1 MSRLSD
7 GYAQY
12 DPTRNRVEVVRPG
25 ENGTRYIN
33 CINLNPRSDKVF
45 GLQIDGD
52 EIWVLI
58 GPPQNQRPNR
68 KIGYRFSSLS
78 GGNSRMI

>member
-1 MSRLSD
+1 MLSD

-12 DPTRNRVEVVRPG
+12 DPTRNRLEVVRPG
-25 ENGTRYIN
+25 ENCTRYIN

-45 GLQIDGD
+45 GVQIDGD

-58 GPPQNQRPNR
+58 GPLQNQRPNR
-68 KIGYRFSSLS
+68 KIGYRFSSLT
-78 GGNSRMI
+78 GGYGRMM